1 MSHSPETLNSLIAC
15 PNCDALAKV
24 DSDDSDAS
32 ITCKRCHSALITPIR
47 RASLKIMGLAALSV
61 ALVIGAATQP
71 FLAIKRFGFTSDAT
85 LIETALA
92 FEGSLLALSL
102 TVLALILVLPL
113 LRLVLTIYVL
123 APIAIR
129 RAPFPG
135 ARSAFRLSEALR
147 PWSMAEIFVLG
158 AGVALIK
165 IADLAHITLGTGFWM
180 FAGLV
185 VLLLVQNTL
194 TCRFGIWRALAP

>member
-1 MSHSPETLNSLIAC
+1 MPNSTEDLKSLIAC
-15 PNCDALAKV
+15 PICDALAEV
-24 DSDDSDAS
+24 DSNESDTAV
-32 ITCKRCHSALITPIR
+32 TCARCHSALITPIR

-92 FEGSLLALSL
+92 FEGSLLVLSL

-113 LRLVLTIYVL
+113 ARLILTIYVL
-123 APIAIR
+123 APIAVKR
-129 RAPFPG
+129 LPLPG

-165 IADLAHITLGTGFWM
+165 IADLAHITLGPGFWM
-180 FAGLV
+180 FAALV
-185 VLLLVQNTL
+185 VLLVVQSTL
-194 TCRFGIWRALAP
+194 TCRFGIWRALDP